1 MTDRELFTM
10 VLESLERLNRTGDTQ
25 VFDMF
30 DAPVLIPALCA
41 RLAQPEQEPVKDW
54 VTSHNE
60 ICVLLRQA
68 HDALALTSYPPK
80 RKWVGLTEEE
90 LHALHFELKV
100 QTMGG
105 INTLGM
111 YRILEAK
118 LKDKNT

>member
-1 MTDRELFTM
+1 MTDKELFMM

-30 DAPVLIPALCA
+30 DAPVLIPALRA

-60 ICVLLRQA
+60 ICVLLKQA

-80 RKWVGLTEEE
+80 REWVGLTDEE

-105 INTLGM
+105 INTLGV
-111 YRILEAK
+111 YRILEKA
-118 LKDKNT
+118 LREKNT